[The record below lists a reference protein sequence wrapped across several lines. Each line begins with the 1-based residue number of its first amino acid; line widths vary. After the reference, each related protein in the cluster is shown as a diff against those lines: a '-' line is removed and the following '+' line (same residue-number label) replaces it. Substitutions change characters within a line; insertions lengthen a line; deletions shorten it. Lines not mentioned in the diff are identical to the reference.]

1 MAFDAQDFELM
12 KSLRKAVRETGEL
25 TAAKLEQIRL
35 QNEKQ
40 LANDDRLI
48 AAFNRMAAA
57 VEGLAKEVREL
68 REDLTPS
75 IDKPKRLPPPQ
86 R

>member
-1 MAFDAQDFELM
+1 MAFDSQDFELM
-12 KSLRKAVRETGEL
+12 KSLRKAVRETGEAN
-25 TAAKLEQIRL
+25 AAKLEQLRL

-40 LANDDRLI
+40 LVNDERLI
-48 AAFNRMAAA
+48 EAFNRVARA
-57 VEGLAKEVREL
+57 VEGLAHEVREL

-75 IDKPKRLPPPQ
+75 IDKPKRLPPPA